1 MTESAVRIGRVYEPV
16 QPEDGH
22 RILVDRL
29 WPRGMRR
36 GDPRVGEW
44 MKDAAPSTD
53 LRKWYGHVPERF
65 DEFRTR
71 YEQELSAGDAQQ
83 AVLRIRE
90 LAVRGTVTLLTA
102 TKDLDHSEVPILA
115 EVVSQQPGR
124 TAIDG

>member
-53 LRKWYGHVPERF
+53 LRKWYGHDPERF
-65 DEFRTR
+65 DDFRAR
-71 YEQELSAGDAQQ
+71 YEEELSTGGAQV
-83 AVLRIRE
+83 AVFRIRG
-90 LAVRGTVTLLTA
+90 LATQGTVTLLTA

-115 EVVSQQPGR
+115 DVVSRDPGH
-124 TAIDG
+124 TVTDG